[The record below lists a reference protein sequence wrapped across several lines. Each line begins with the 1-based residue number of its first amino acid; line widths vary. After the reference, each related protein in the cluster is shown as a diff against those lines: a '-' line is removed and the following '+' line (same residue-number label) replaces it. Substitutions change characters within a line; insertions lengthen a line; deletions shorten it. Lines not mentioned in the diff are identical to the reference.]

1 MHKLMLTSATYQQ
14 SSGSPQKTDRVDPEN
29 RLYGRMNRL
38 RLEGEVIRDTLLA
51 VSGRLNLQMAG
62 PGVFPPIP
70 KELFQGA
77 AGWNASADADDHSRR
92 SIYIFARRNL
102 RFPFLE
108 VFDAPDNNLSCPI
121 RERSTTAPQA
131 LTLLNADEVL
141 PAAKLTARHL
151 ERKSGSTTEQVTLA
165 YRLVLGRMP
174 SEREMSL
181 SRDFLARYPLEE
193 FCRALFNLNDFVYI
207 D

>member
-1 MHKLMLTSATYQQ
+1 MHKLMLMSGTYQQ
-14 SSGSPQKTDRVDPEN
+14 SSANAASKGDPEN

-51 VSGRLNLQMAG
+51 VSGKLNLQMYG

-77 AGWNASADADDHSRR
+77 AGWTPSTEPRDHSRR

-131 LTLLNADEVL
+131 LTLLNADEIL
-141 PAAKLTARHL
+141 SAAKLTANGL
-151 ERKSGSTTEQVTLA
+151 EKQSASAPEQVTLA
-165 YRLVLGRMP
+165 YRLVLGRSP
-174 SEREMSL
+174 SEREMTL
-181 SRDFLARYPLEE
+181 ALDFLAQYPLEE

-207 D
+207 E